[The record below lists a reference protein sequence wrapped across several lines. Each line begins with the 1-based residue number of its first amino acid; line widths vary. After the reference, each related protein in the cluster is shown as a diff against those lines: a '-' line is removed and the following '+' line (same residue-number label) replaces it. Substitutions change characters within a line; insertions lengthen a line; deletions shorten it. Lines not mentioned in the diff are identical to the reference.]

1 MAEVLQTSTNINS
14 YDFFEA
20 IEEFNNISGKNESS
34 CNLTSLQESV
44 ASKKFSQQDAFNN
57 FLKACNNMNAMESTD
72 SLLSLSTV
80 SSRNSLSGIDNAPE
94 SSLSVFSFFKA
105 METLSLSSPHSIGDF
120 SQTIKLDNT
129 ANEFSNNIFYD
140 FFLKLE
146 SFLELSDTE

>member
-94 SSLSVFSFFKA
+94 SSLSVFSFFKLL
-105 METLSLSSPHSIGDF
+105 MDG
-120 SQTIKLDNT
+120 
-129 ANEFSNNIFYD
+129 
-140 FFLKLE
+140 
-146 SFLELSDTE
+146 